1 MEKQISFSGVDLTPY
16 SDISPDGQCSAL
28 HNVELHNGAL
38 RPSLLAGEEFS
49 ISGSYSD
56 SRLVHVHATS
66 AFRHLIFLSSNNVIY
81 WADEDSPTTFTRLTT
96 ILGTSVIK
104 SVGNTLIALSD
115 SGVQYYIWRDGSY
128 RYIGSKP
135 PEIGIKFGLEC
146 GNYDTRTDNYNY
158 KYQSGVDID
167 PIKVTIV
174 SSTDGFSV
182 KIGSDTDRND
192 WTNVTTFSDFIWAN
206 VNMTLRKFE
215 EHNIFYA
222 PFFVRYAYTLYDG
235 TVTMASCPALMI
247 PCTSNPAFRLSIASK
262 TDTEATINEAYNYLQ
277 FKLCLKV
284 DHDYQLDNWRDI
296 ISSVSIF
303 VTPQTTPW
311 ENDTLLYR
319 CKLNQVEG
327 YGLYASNY
335 ESSFSKGDIPSTY
348 FLKRQLSDT
357 AAASSRGSQ
366 YYVVFDTKSDEDFK
380 NDLISNMQF
389 YKVTEYNLDE
399 VITLSGNDDYSHVDF
414 KGAKLTNLVQKE
426 LLKEE
431 YDYHSHDTLIP
442 TNAYVYNSRLH
453 LFDIQRKLFSG
464 FSYEYTNPLAW
475 ASSWVQVEMYIHI
488 KADDG
493 TERVVKTS
501 SNVHSSFKGLFY
513 YYPDSRA
520 YLLTMVWDG
529 QYFELPLAKH
539 PFMNGSYYL
548 DWSEFS
554 ANYSSDTSVS
564 ASNSPIPEFNK
575 LYVSD
580 ADNPFVFPTSG
591 AYTIGTGQILGVAT
605 IATPLSTGQAGQFQM
620 MFFCSDGNFAYRVE
634 DDGTYS
640 TPTPMQ
646 RDVCTLPSSITILD
660 SEVLFLTEKGAMI
673 TNGMS
678 MNCIN
683 RQLDGVP
690 DTLPSSLSSSWSI
703 PDTNIAAL
711 LQTATVAYDYANSR
725 ILFFTGDGSGNALVY
740 SLTDQSWSS
749 ATFPAVRTVLNIYPY
764 SYVQMASDGHIVRL
778 ADSYTYADSS
788 TVSGLIFTR
797 PLKLDSYA
805 LKRIH
810 QFALQGTGAAAT
822 VWIYAS
828 QDAVTWTLLG
838 KTSSLTRR
846 HIVGRSF
853 KYFRFAVET
862 RLSPSDNIS
871 GLRLEYEVS
880 RSMRYR

>member
-1 MEKQISFSGVDLTPY
+1 
-16 SDISPDGQCSAL
+16 
-28 HNVELHNGAL
+28 
-38 RPSLLAGEEFS
+38 
-49 ISGSYSD
+49 
-56 SRLVHVHATS
+56 
-66 AFRHLIFLSSNNVIY
+66 
-81 WADEDSPTTFTRLTT
+81 
-96 ILGTSVIK
+96 
-104 SVGNTLIALSD
+104 
-115 SGVQYYIWRDGSY
+115 
-128 RYIGSKP
+128 
-135 PEIGIKFGLEC
+135 
-146 GNYDTRTDNYNY
+146 
-158 KYQSGVDID
+158 
-167 PIKVTIV
+167 
-174 SSTDGFSV
+174 
-182 KIGSDTDRND
+182 
-192 WTNVTTFSDFIWAN
+192 
-206 VNMTLRKFE
+206 
-215 EHNIFYA
+215 
-222 PFFVRYAYTLYDG
+222 
-235 TVTMASCPALMI
+235 
-247 PCTSNPAFRLSIASK
+247 
-262 TDTEATINEAYNYLQ
+262 
-277 FKLCLKV
+277 
-284 DHDYQLDNWRDI
+284 
-296 ISSVSIF
+296 
-303 VTPQTTPW
+303 
-311 ENDTLLYR
+311 
-319 CKLNQVEG
+319 
-327 YGLYASNY
+327 
-335 ESSFSKGDIPSTY
+335 
-348 FLKRQLSDT
+348 
-357 AAASSRGSQ
+357 
-366 YYVVFDTKSDEDFK
+366 
-380 NDLISNMQF
+380 
-389 YKVTEYNLDE
+389 
-399 VITLSGNDDYSHVDF
+399 
-414 KGAKLTNLVQKE
+414 
-426 LLKEE
+426 
-431 YDYHSHDTLIP
+431 
-442 TNAYVYNSRLH
+442 
-453 LFDIQRKLFSG
+453 
-464 FSYEYTNPLAW
+464 
-475 ASSWVQVEMYIHI
+475 
-488 KADDG
+488 
-493 TERVVKTS
+493 
-501 SNVHSSFKGLFY
+501 
-513 YYPDSRA
+513 
-520 YLLTMVWDG
+520 
-529 QYFELPLAKH
+529 
-539 PFMNGSYYL
+539 
-548 DWSEFS
+548 
-554 ANYSSDTSVS
+554 
-564 ASNSPIPEFNK
+564 
-575 LYVSD
+575 
-580 ADNPFVFPTSG
+580 
-591 AYTIGTGQILGVAT
+591 
-605 IATPLSTGQAGQFQM
+605 M